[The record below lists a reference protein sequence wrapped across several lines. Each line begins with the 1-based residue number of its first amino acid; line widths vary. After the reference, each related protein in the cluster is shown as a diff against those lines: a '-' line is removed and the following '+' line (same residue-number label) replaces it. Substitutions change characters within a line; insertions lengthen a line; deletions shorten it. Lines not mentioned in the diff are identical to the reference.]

1 MGPIDKKRVLFICV
15 HNSARSQIA
24 EAFLNHMAGDM
35 CTAESAGLA
44 PGRLNP
50 VVVEVMKEIG
60 IDISKKKTNSAQDFY
75 NEGRTYDYVI
85 TVCDEA
91 SAQSCPNFPGKA
103 VKLHW
108 SFMDP
113 SGFSGTHE
121 EIKEMT
127 RALRD
132 QIRSKVERFIV
143 DRVDNPEDYD
153 G

>member
-1 MGPIDKKRVLFICV
+1 MGTIDKKRVLFVCV

-24 EAFLNHMAGDM
+24 EAFLNRTASDRF
-35 CTAESAGLA
+35 TAESAGLA

-50 VVVEVMKEIG
+50 VVVEVMKEVG
-60 IDISKKKTNSAQDFY
+60 IDISKKKTNSVQDFY

-103 VKLHW
+103 VRLHW
-108 SFMDP
+108 SFIDP
-113 SGFSGTHE
+113 SGFSGTHG

-132 QIRSKVERFIV
+132 QIRSKVAHFIEGLV
-143 DRVDNPEDYD
+143 YDPEDS
-153 G
+153 GG

>member
-1 MGPIDKKRVLFICV
+1 MDKKRILFICV

-24 EAFLNHMAGDM
+24 EAFCRRIAGDKFK
-35 CTAESAGLA
+35 AESAGLA

-60 IDISKKKTNSAQDFY
+60 IDISKKKTSSVQDFY

-103 VKLHW
+103 TRLHW

-113 SGFSGTHE
+113 SGFTGTHE
-121 EIKEMT
+121 EIRKMT

-132 QIRSKVERFIV
+132 QIRLKVERFIEDQV
-143 DRVDNPEDYD
+143 DVSGDYD